1 MKQKTK
7 LLIKDS
13 FLATLFSFILIF
25 ILSFLFIN
33 LSFFKPLK
41 ETLKDF
47 SFLDVYYSE
56 NFNPSN
62 TVNNDIILINIEQ
75 RDRFEIAQL
84 LDAVKNEQPKVIGL
98 DIIFK
103 EQKEPFIDSILIN
116 SLQAS
121 NIVTAF
127 LIKKDSV
134 IANNSVF
141 NTSSASG
148 FINLNFNDKTNVI
161 REFASVKNLGD
172 TSYTSFT
179 SQIVRSYSASNWEEY
194 NYDQKLSKEK
204 VIKFYGNYDTFLT
217 FGFDEFMQN
226 NNKELIK
233 DKIVLLGYLGTPTGN
248 INDVEDKH
256 FTPLNKATAGKS
268 NPDMFGIV
276 VHANII
282 NMMIKNEF
290 MYSVSTIWIGII
302 TFLFT
307 FFGIMFFIWFE
318 ERDLIYFY
326 ALKKI
331 FLFLFTIILMW
342 LSLWLFKKGVILK
355 TAPIIGITLAA
366 CSFIAY
372 YKYVFKYIQKK
383 TKWKSYFQ

>member
-25 ILSFLFIN
+25 LLSFLFIN

-179 SQIVRSYSASNWEEY
+179 SQVVRSYSASNWEEY

-226 NNKELIK
+226 NYKELIK

-372 YKYVFKYIQKK
+372 YKYLFKFIQTK